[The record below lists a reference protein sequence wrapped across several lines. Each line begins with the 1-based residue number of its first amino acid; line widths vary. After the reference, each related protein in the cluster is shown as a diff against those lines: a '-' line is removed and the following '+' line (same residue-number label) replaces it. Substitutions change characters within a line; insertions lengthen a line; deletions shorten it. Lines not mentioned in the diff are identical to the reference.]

1 MRSPLQK
8 FTEFTNQLLPHETAY
23 LLSVHQ
29 FKDQERLSILQRVD
43 LNATQIEQFR
53 PYDTSIDKRKYYH
66 LTNWIIRRLRQ
77 IDVDAHF
84 NWMLEMEQKIMT
96 DSILAEEERQLLKA
110 IRHYEYPGF
119 YFSKFYELL
128 DRYRDFLLIR
138 LRYADHQLVAS
149 FLKEKEKDY
158 LHAKEVREKILL
170 ATKDIVDQY
179 SGRQEESLQWSTW
192 LNELFYDEK
201 LEGYLRYLALVR
213 MVFISH
219 NHRQYNQLRAP
230 FDFLD
235 QQFRL
240 GRFYSKRL
248 LLNYYNNRLMLHSNF
263 ADYDQAV
270 NYGYLSIR
278 ASTQDK
284 LLYTNNLCAVLLRL
298 NRAQEALKLMQQAS
312 AVAKV
317 TKNMHNRVGFVAF
330 HMEAFIENGLLVQA
344 ERYGDV
350 FLAAYSKEVLGYRWH
365 LFFTIYLTSLL
376 QLNRNEKLLKTMS
389 KYRLLERDHAYT
401 NNKNYLPVLPYYQ
414 LLAQYREGLIRQK
427 RLMEGVEQLVQLHL
441 QSTNAFERFRKQIA
455 VSFQWIPQ
463 LEETLEKWQIT
474 MEEQG

>member
-23 LLSVHQ
+23 LLSIHQ
-29 FKDQERLSILQRVD
+29 FKDHERLSILQRID
-43 LNATQIEQFR
+43 FNATQIEQFQ

-66 LTNWIIRRLRQ
+66 LTNWINKRLQQ

-96 DSILAEEERQLLKA
+96 DSILAEEEKQLLKS
-110 IRHYEYPGF
+110 IRHYQYPGF

-138 LRYADHQLVAS
+138 LRYADHQLVAT
-149 FLKEKEKDY
+149 FLREKEADY
-158 LHAKEVREKILL
+158 LHAKQVRERILL

-179 SGRQEESLQWSTW
+179 SGQQEGSQQWAAW
-192 LNELFYDEK
+192 LTEIFYDED

-219 NHRQYNQLRAP
+219 NHRQYTQLRAP

-263 ADYDQAV
+263 ADYDRAV
-270 NYGYLSIR
+270 NYGYLSVR
-278 ASTQDK
+278 ASTHDN

-312 AVAKV
+312 AIAKT

-330 HMEAFIENGLLVQA
+330 HMEAFIENGLPMQA

-350 FLAAYSKEVLGYRWH
+350 FLAAYSKEVLHYRWH
-365 LFFTIYLTSLL
+365 LFFTIYLASLL
-376 QLNRNEKLLKTMS
+376 QLNHNEKLLKTMS
-389 KYRLLERDHAYT
+389 KYRLLERDQTYT
-401 NNKNYLPVLPYYQ
+401 NSKNYLPVLPFYQ
-414 LLAQYREGLIRQK
+414 LTAQYREGLISQDK
-427 RLMEGVEQLVQLHL
+427 LLTSVKQLIPLHL
-441 QSTNAFERFRKQIA
+441 KSANDFERFRKQIA
-455 VSFQWIPQ
+455 ISFQWIPA
-463 LEETLEKWQIT
+463 LEELLKKMQNARNC
-474 MEEQG
+474 